1 MLDAR
6 KEQEDVAHANNS
18 YGTPEEFSICTEER
32 RYDKAEAKQLGK
44 EINDGNFVLSLRIFS
59 IFRKRLQ

>member
-1 MLDAR
+1 M
-6 KEQEDVAHANNS
+6 AHANNS